1 MTKPMMAPRA
11 PPRKIDPQGARGRA
25 LLWRIWRD
33 EIRHYKWRVTAVIIL
48 TLLTAGL
55 TALYPLV
62 IKRAVDMFTARDP
75 RILYQVPALVVML
88 TGLKALCQYGQ
99 SLSVQALVLLVI
111 RNLQFR
117 MFGHALSA
125 DIARIEREAP
135 AQWASRF
142 TTDAVSIRDAMVRA
156 VNALG
161 DVVTVIGLALSMIYT
176 DWELSLIALLLYP
189 AAAVPIQKLGRR
201 VRRASG
207 SMQEQI
213 GKTASILNESFALA
227 RQVRVY
233 GLEPVETRRIDH
245 SLELLHIAF
254 MKITRGR
261 ARVDPVLEVL
271 GGTAIALVL
280 GFAGWRSTMGGSDFG
295 GFTAFIAALF
305 AASRPLRALGS
316 LNAALQEG
324 LGGVERVF
332 AVIDEPPAV
341 TQSPNARNLP
351 EGRGDLMFSHVQFSY
366 PDGRVGLRD
375 LSFHAAP
382 GQTVALVGPSGAG
395 KSTALS
401 LIPRLHDVTSGG
413 ITLDGVDLRDLDLKV
428 LRSAIAYVS
437 QDTTLFDLSV
447 AENIHIGRPD
457 ATEAEVVAA
466 AEAAAV
472 DFAHELPRG
481 LHTLVGPGGGRL
493 SGGQRQRVALARALL
508 RDPRLLLLDEAT
520 SALDAENEAKVQETL
535 AKLRQGRTTIVVAHR
550 LATIQSADLIIILA
564 DGQAVESGT
573 HQELLA
579 QGGLYARFV
588 ENQSL
593 GVLTEA

>member
-1 MTKPMMAPRA
+1 MTKPMMAPLT

-25 LLWRIWRD
+25 LVWRIWRD

-75 RILYQVPALVVML
+75 RILYQVPALVVVL

-99 SLSVQALVLLVI
+99 SLSVQTLVLLVI

-161 DVVTVIGLALSMIYT
+161 DVVTVIGLALSMI
-176 DWELSLIALLLYP
+176 LYGLGAQPHRSAAIP

-332 AVIDEPPAV
+332 TVIDEPPAV

-351 EGRGDLMFSHVQFSY
+351 EGRGDLIFSHVQFSY
-366 PDGRVGLRD
+366 PM
-375 LSFHAAP
+375 
-382 GQTVALVGPSGAG
+382 GAW
-395 KSTALS
+395 
-401 LIPRLHDVTSGG
+401 VC
-413 ITLDGVDLRDLDLKV
+413 
-428 LRSAIAYVS
+428 
-437 QDTTLFDLSV
+437 
-447 AENIHIGRPD
+447 
-457 ATEAEVVAA
+457 AT
-466 AEAAAV
+466 
-472 DFAHELPRG
+472 
-481 LHTLVGPGGGRL
+481 
-493 SGGQRQRVALARALL
+493 
-508 RDPRLLLLDEAT
+508 
-520 SALDAENEAKVQETL
+520 
-535 AKLRQGRTTIVVAHR
+535 
-550 LATIQSADLIIILA
+550 
-564 DGQAVESGT
+564 
-573 HQELLA
+573 
-579 QGGLYARFV
+579 
-588 ENQSL
+588 
-593 GVLTEA
+593 